1 MSAYARMSGRATSE
15 AFQGRRPLL
24 GYIRSVDRGVGDMV
38 LSNVAERLIAQG
50 VRVHGAIQ
58 VNRDRSDG
66 QRCDMDIRILP
77 EGREIRVSQSLGLGA
92 RGCRLDSGALETA
105 VASVGASLG
114 PNADLL
120 IVNKFGK
127 QEACGAGFRVL
138 IGDAITYG
146 VPVLTCVN
154 ALNQEAFDRFA
165 AGLQV
170 RLDACETALINWCHT
185 FRKTPWPRG
194 DAHLDVAR
202 NDPAASRAP

>member
-1 MSAYARMSGRATSE
+1 
-15 AFQGRRPLL
+15 
-24 GYIRSVDRGVGDMV
+24 MV